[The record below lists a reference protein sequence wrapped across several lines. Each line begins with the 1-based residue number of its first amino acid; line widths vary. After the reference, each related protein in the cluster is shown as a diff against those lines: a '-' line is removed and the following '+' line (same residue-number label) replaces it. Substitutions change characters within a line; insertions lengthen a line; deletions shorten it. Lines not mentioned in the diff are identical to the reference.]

1 LLCCRQDFILLQPRL
16 RPTVR
21 VAGMV
26 STETLDGYFEDLPVE
41 SRVSCVEEVMGLSW
55 PMNQKSRKDSG
66 LKIGL
71 GVPRQ

>member
-1 LLCCRQDFILLQPRL
+1 
-16 RPTVR
+16 
-21 VAGMV
+21 MV